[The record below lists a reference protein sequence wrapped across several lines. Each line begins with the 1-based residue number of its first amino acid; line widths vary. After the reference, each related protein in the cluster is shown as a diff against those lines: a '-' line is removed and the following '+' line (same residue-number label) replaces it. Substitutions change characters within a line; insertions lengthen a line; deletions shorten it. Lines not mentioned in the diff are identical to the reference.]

1 MCSVLWKEP
10 AGEAWGGPSGIEL
23 SVELDLRLCAVAP
36 PLPRFPH
43 LSVRVTVSCLL
54 RKILGFSNIVIELL
68 RKLSP

>member
-36 PLPRFPH
+36 PLPR

-54 RKILGFSNIVIELL
+54 HKILGFSNIVIELL
-68 RKLSP
+68 RKQSP